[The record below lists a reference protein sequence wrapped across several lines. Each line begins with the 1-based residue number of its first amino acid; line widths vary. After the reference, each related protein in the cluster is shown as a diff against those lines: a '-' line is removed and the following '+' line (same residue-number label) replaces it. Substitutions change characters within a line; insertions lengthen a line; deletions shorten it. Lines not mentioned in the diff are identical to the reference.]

1 MYFIRDYEGPKPYKP
16 GSAPDV
22 LILGQDPT
30 VDRYRRFDTVLGLE
44 KFGGCGGTESKPL
57 QRYIKD
63 RILQSLGIDESRIIA
78 TNLINAYYHDIPNKK
93 IAKLYEEQITKAA
106 KKIGINVDKYPG
118 KANGAILH
126 ALNFEYATR
135 KELEHTLRSFPIN
148 HIITLGE
155 PVYQVLR
162 ERYCLDLA
170 PKIKDTLSSI
180 AGKAPQVLIGQKQ
193 MTLLP
198 LPHIF
203 NGNNPRWKF
212 YRDFIDNKLLLLAE
226 SYKR

>member
-1 MYFIRDYEGPKPYKP
+1 ME
-16 GSAPDV
+16 
-22 LILGQDPT
+22 
-30 VDRYRRFDTVLGLE
+30 
-44 KFGGCGGTESKPL
+44 
-57 QRYIKD
+57 
-63 RILQSLGIDESRIIA
+63 
-78 TNLINAYYHDIPNKK
+78 
-93 IAKLYEEQITKAA
+93 
-106 KKIGINVDKYPG
+106 
-118 KANGAILH
+118 LH

-162 ERYCLDLA
+162 ERYYLDLA

-180 AGKAPQVLIGQKQ
+180 AGKPPQVLIGQ

-203 NGNNPRWKF
+203 NENNPRWKF
-212 YRDFIDNKLLLLAE
+212 YRDFIDNKLPLLAD